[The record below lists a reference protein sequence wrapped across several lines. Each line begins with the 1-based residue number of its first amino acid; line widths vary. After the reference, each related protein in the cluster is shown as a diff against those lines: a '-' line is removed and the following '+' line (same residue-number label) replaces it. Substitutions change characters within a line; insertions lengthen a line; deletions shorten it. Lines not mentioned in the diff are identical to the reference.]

1 MGFYMKH
8 LHGQVMH
15 RNRKPQIYCTSA
27 FRIRFFVSLHF
38 PCLVHIKQKQ
48 ILTGVHWFP
57 SFQNTPPDWQNFQH
71 SSIARKIMNFYCF
84 LIILKNLSQ
93 TSILSSLM
101 NILNSGT
108 PVISGSAAGFSL
120 SGKTVSAGSQTT
132 EYGNWTTGS
141 LSVSASP
148 SGIGENNRNPNSGQT
163 P

>member
-1 MGFYMKH
+1 MYAGKNLFLLYMGFYMKH

-38 PCLVHIKQKQ
+38 HCLVHIKQKQ
-48 ILTGVHWFP
+48 ILNGVHWFP

-108 PVISGSAAGFSL
+108 TAQSFGASAVP
-120 SGKTVSAGSQTT
+120 VSACP
-132 EYGNWTTGS
+132 NLS
-141 LSVSASP
+141 LQKK
-148 SGIGENNRNPNSGQT
+148 RR
-163 P
+163 